1 MSWIKLLENRKD
13 RVKRLRRRARQ
24 KKIRRKQR
32 VFNRKIDAR
41 KYYGVGVNEKK
52 YNEILQ
58 DAFSIEKI
66 IEGAGFQEL
75 LRTRWLQTS
84 KEDLEDIQ
92 NQARLLLGPNQSQQN
107 EITEL
112 LVDSWGKGTRR
123 VLNNEGDNVAKQILG
138 GGEEIIEDRLRNIL
152 AEQNTY
158 YNNLRDEVSEKIN
171 EVIRRGRSTG
181 ESTSEITRRIRE
193 EAGNLTKHRAST
205 ISRTEVTKAH
215 TEATKQVMRQAQIQ
229 RVIWLATLDR
239 RTCQTCEDLN
249 ETVWDL
255 EEAPTPVQDTHPNCR
270 CTLIAD
276 QRND

>member
-13 RVKRLRRRARQ
+13 RVKILRRRARQ

-66 IEGAGFQEL
+66 IEGAGFQETL
-75 LRTRWLQTS
+75 SL

-92 NQARLLLGPNQSQQN
+92 NQARLLLGPNQSQQT

-123 VLNNEGDNVAKQILG
+123 VLNNEGDNVAKQILT